1 MAEAEDKRLFLMDFL
16 ERVEKIREELEDI
29 DREVADSIRPL
40 ALIYDGFDV
49 DGKGTHEQK
58 QPGDPLSNN
67 FVF

>member
-49 DGKGTHEQK
+49 DGKGTHE
-58 QPGDPLSNN
+58 
-67 FVF
+67 